1 MLLIERT
8 IKIGLTREDGR
19 SIRLIPGFD
28 HWSVPLPK
36 NLQHEDIIKKY
47 PNHLRGELLLEIAAT
62 WAPKE
67 ISETSGRPELT
78 SNALVKRIVAA
89 KKKRD
94 GLLGRVCKRTKDLK
108 KIHAPASAMSPTQ
121 PYQTGVSDTITES
134 EASLEF
140 LAEQTEL
147 LEIIMELDPTWTVRM
162 TRGRGKKNPEQ
173 DRMLHELAIKE
184 RERRMNLALDIGQ
197 RI

>member
-8 IKIGLTREDGR
+8 IKIGLTREDGQ

-28 HWSVPLPK
+28 HWSLPLPK